1 MTYEPWR
8 TVEAPLTDSRILA
21 MEAGEPVHLILWPNT
36 NTGTRYVIEPTGRC
50 YLTLTGRRDTADGW
64 REWKFLDH
72 HGATWIA
79 LTKPDHSAHVATLT
93 RKNLV

>member
-36 NTGTRYVIEPTGRC
+36 STGT
-50 YLTLTGRRDTADGW
+50 
-64 REWKFLDH
+64 
-72 HGATWIA
+72 
-79 LTKPDHSAHVATLT
+79 
-93 RKNLV
+93 